1 MKSPL
6 LIVSHIAAVLLGLLL
21 FRSIRPA
28 EQASADSSPASAPQA
43 QVKETVAVESPA
55 SPTKPKVRSEQASK
69 ASVHL
74 SAWKSLAS
82 EGLTRPERMKAS
94 HLLLQQWIKE
104 DWRSALDMVM
114 KETPD
119 DFELLDEFHLVFSR
133 EPEAVWQLIEQKR
146 YGVLSHSLLGR
157 WQSALVLC
165 DEATVRKLAETL
177 PERGKQAALET
188 LKRAKGNEPY
198 SGGG

>member
-1 MKSPL
+1 MKTPPL
-6 LIVSHIAAVLLGLLL
+6 IISHVAAVLLGLLL
-21 FRSIRPA
+21 FRSVRTP
-28 EQASADSSPASAPQA
+28 EQAPDAFSQATASQAQAQTATTSDSPAGSS
-43 QVKETVAVESPA
+43 KIKSRT
-55 SPTKPKVRSEQASK
+55 EQASK

-74 SAWKSLAS
+74 SAWKALAS
-82 EGLTRPERMKAS
+82 EGLTRPERLKAS
-94 HLLLQQWIKE
+94 RLLLQRWIQE

-119 DFELLDEFHLVFSR
+119 DFELLEEFHTAFSR

-146 YGVLSHSLLGR
+146 YGVLSQSLFDPWR
-157 WQSALVLC
+157 SSLVKL
-165 DEATVRKLAETL
+165 DEPTVRKLADSL

-188 LKRAKGNEPY
+188 LNRAKGNEPY

>member
-1 MKSPL
+1 VKTPL
-6 LIVSHIAAVLLGLLL
+6 LIVSHVVAVLLGLLL
-21 FRSIRPA
+21 FRSVRPA
-28 EQASADSSPASAPQA
+28 GQAPEESARAAASTAQLQEPAPTEPPAPF
-43 QVKETVAVESPA
+43 
-55 SPTKPKVRSEQASK
+55 TKTKVRTGQASK

-74 SAWKSLAS
+74 SAWKALAS

-94 HLLLQQWIKE
+94 RLLLQQWIKE

-133 EPEAVWQLIEQKR
+133 EPEAPWQIIERKR

-157 WQSALVLC
+157 WQSALELC
-165 DEATVRKLAETL
+165 DEATVRKLADAL
-177 PERGKQAALET
+177 PEKGKQAALET